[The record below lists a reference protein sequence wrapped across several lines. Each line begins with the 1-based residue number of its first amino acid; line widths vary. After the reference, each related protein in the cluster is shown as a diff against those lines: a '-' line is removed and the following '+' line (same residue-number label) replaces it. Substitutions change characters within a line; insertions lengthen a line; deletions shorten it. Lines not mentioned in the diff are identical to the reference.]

1 MSKIKELKKE
11 EIVAENKEYEIW
23 KETSLITSKLLG
35 LIGFQ
40 ATPGQVIVFEAILN
54 LAKEKGKT
62 ASVEDVDNIMEELV
76 SSGEISFGK

>member
-1 MSKIKELKKE
+1 MSKVKELKKE

-40 ATPGQVIVFEAILN
+40 TTPGQVIVFEAILN

>member
-40 ATPGQVIVFEAILN
+40 TTPGQVIVFEAILN